1 MRCQQ
6 CAPPPSTTTNP
17 ATSNPPGNNYLE
29 NIINNNPHIFQ
40 TFNSTRWLLNTERQ
54 FIQLTH
60 YRELL
65 SQIFHA
71 PDYWWDEFLQICNLT
86 LQPKFSHSN
95 TSVWNFYTISQ
106 ISSMRSEYLTGGRT
120 FADTSGEICNWLAFC
135 IRELRNWGME
145 WNTDP
150 MSSSS
155 RSRDENEGSG
165 DGSEVRSG
173 RRNETQSERRERRQ
187 REHFERAIGRR
198 ILRGDWS

>member
-1 MRCQQ
+1 MPCQQ
-6 CAPPPSTTTNP
+6 CASPTTNAIP
-17 ATSNPPGNNYLE
+17 NPNPPGNNYLE
-29 NIINNNPHIFQ
+29 NIINNNPDIFQ

-54 FIQLTH
+54 YIQPTH

-65 SQIFHA
+65 SKIFHA
-71 PDYWWDEFLQICNLT
+71 PDYWWDEFLQICDLT

-95 TSVWNFYTISQ
+95 TSVWNFYTTSQ
-106 ISSMRSEYLTGGRT
+106 IISMRSEYLTGGRT

-150 MSSSS
+150 MSSPTSA
-155 RSRDENEGSG
+155 RDESSG
-165 DGSEVRSG
+165 YGSEVRSG

-187 REHFERAIGRR
+187 REHFERAFGRR